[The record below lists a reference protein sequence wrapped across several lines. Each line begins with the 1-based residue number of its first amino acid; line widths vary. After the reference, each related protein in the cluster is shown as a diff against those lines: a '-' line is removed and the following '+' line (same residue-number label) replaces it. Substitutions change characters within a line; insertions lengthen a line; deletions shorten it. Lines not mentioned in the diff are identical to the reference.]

1 MLQSLWKKQNIKPGK
16 SHMPVVFSDNVTPG
30 THSEPPLF
38 IKGDEI
44 FRNGCNRGEG
54 GGESGKTLL
63 EIGREKP
70 RRMRG
75 GYNGRGV

>member
-44 FRNGCNRGEG
+44 FRNGCNRG
-54 GGESGKTLL
+54 GGERGKTLL
-63 EIGREKP
+63 EIGGEKP